1 MIDYNIRS
9 NGTFINSF
17 PLSQCTLS
25 EFFSVHVIWRAI
37 LRDTSYIQHPDKCFI
52 LNDRDKWEVF
62 DTIFFFFCVEGVWC
76 SISEFAF
83 NQCWLK
89 VVPGRG
95 HAIKLLFSTGMHF
108 RCHTRGFVSMQ
119 QKYWQGLGYLDLSVI
134 YFEKNSLW
142 WEHFG
147 VCNSRAGSFGG
158 LSIFFTMH
166 SPKTFRR
173 FRHVWWQKTI

>member
-1 MIDYNIRS
+1 MLCLSQARHSWEEIRANKSGSKHGQVLAVSLIMSWACPWALKDQALCTCKLSGTALERAVAAAKASRLLYLQIISLVIDYNIRS

-25 EFFSVHVIWRAI
+25 EFFSVRVIWRAI

-83 NQCWLK
+83 NQC
-89 VVPGRG
+89 
-95 HAIKLLFSTGMHF
+95 
-108 RCHTRGFVSMQ
+108 
-119 QKYWQGLGYLDLSVI
+119 
-134 YFEKNSLW
+134 
-142 WEHFG
+142 
-147 VCNSRAGSFGG
+147 
-158 LSIFFTMH
+158 
-166 SPKTFRR
+166 
-173 FRHVWWQKTI
+173 